1 MRWRRAITRAIGSR
15 IAASIVFAA
24 AGVAAQPG
32 PIKIGISAG
41 LSGGQAPYSR
51 DVTRGI
57 EACFS
62 AINKQGGIGGHA
74 LQLVAED
81 DGGKR
86 DQVVANTK
94 KLVEQHKV
102 VALIG
107 YTSGAGVKASLSYI
121 DGQSVPLIGPVTG
134 NMGIRAQ
141 HHKNLFHTRAGY
153 GDEMRK
159 MIGVLANTGV
169 KRFAIAFLDDVGPA
183 NPQSMKDALA
193 GNGLT
198 PVAEVPLNRNADEFS
213 VPITR
218 LMESRPDAVVF
229 ISNAKPIAQIV
240 KGMRAQGYAGQF
252 ATSSFSGLGLVDELK
267 EGGRG
272 LIMSQVLPPPSKTIL
287 RVVGDYQKHLKE
299 IDADAKPNYTSL
311 ESYIAARVLVE
322 AIRRAGAG
330 ARPERIVAALDA
342 MATFDLGGYE
352 IHFSAVSHDGSR
364 RVDTGVV
371 TAEGKLLF

>member
-1 MRWRRAITRAIGSR
+1 
-15 IAASIVFAA
+15 
-24 AGVAAQPG
+24 
-32 PIKIGISAG
+32 
-41 LSGGQAPYSR
+41 
-51 DVTRGI
+51 
-57 EACFS
+57 
-62 AINKQGGIGGHA
+62 
-74 LQLVAED
+74 
-81 DGGKR
+81 
-86 DQVVANTK
+86 
-94 KLVEQHKV
+94 

-107 YTSGAGVKASLSYI
+107 YTSGAGVEASLSYI
-121 DGQSVPLIGPVTG
+121 DGQSVPLIGAVTG

-193 GNGLT
+193 QHGLT

-213 VPITR
+213 AAITK

-229 ISNAKPIAQIV
+229 ISNARPIAQIV

-299 IDADAKPNYTSL
+299 IDAEAKPNYTSL

-330 ARPERIVAALDA
+330 AHPERIVAALDT

-352 IHFSAVSHDGSR
+352 IHFSTANHEGSR

-371 TAEGKLLF
+371 TADGKLLF

>member
-1 MRWRRAITRAIGSR
+1 MQLPLSITRGIRCGM
-15 IAASIVFAA
+15 AALMAFAA
-24 AGVAAQPG
+24 GTGVAQPA
-32 PIKIGISAG
+32 PIKVGISAG
-41 LSGGQAPYSR
+41 LSGGQAQYSR

-57 EACFS
+57 EACFA
-62 AINKQGGIGGHA
+62 AINKQGGIGGRA

-107 YTSGAGVKASLSYI
+107 YTSGAGVEASLSYI
-121 DGQSVPLIGPVTG
+121 DGQTVPLIGPVTG

-153 GDEMRK
+153 GEEMRR

-193 GNGLT
+193 QNGLT
-198 PVAEVPLNRNADEFS
+198 PVAEVPLNRNAEEFS
-213 VPITR
+213 APVTQ
-218 LMESRPDAVVF
+218 LLESRPDAVVF

-240 KGMRAQGYAGQF
+240 KGMRARGYAGQF
-252 ATSSFSGLGLVDELK
+252 ATSSFSGLGIVDELK

-272 LIMSQVLPPPSKTIL
+272 LIMSQVLPPPTKTNL
-287 RVVGDYQKHLKE
+287 RVIADYQKHLKE
-299 IDADAKPNYTSL
+299 LDAEAKPNYTSL
-311 ESYIAARVLVE
+311 ESYIAARVLAE
-322 AIRRAGAG
+322 GIRRAGPG
-330 ARPERIVAALDA
+330 ASPERIVAALDT

-352 IHFSAVSHDGSR
+352 VHFSPSSHDGSR
-364 RVDTGVV
+364 RVDTAVV